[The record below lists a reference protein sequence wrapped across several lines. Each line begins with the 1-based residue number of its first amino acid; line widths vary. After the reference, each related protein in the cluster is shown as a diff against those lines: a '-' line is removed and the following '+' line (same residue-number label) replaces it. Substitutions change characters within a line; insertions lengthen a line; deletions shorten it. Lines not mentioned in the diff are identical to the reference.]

1 MIDKLFS
8 AIVTIG
14 EVSVTLGEMLVALIM
29 AFVNLLQTVILLFNP
44 IGILNDTIT
53 GVLLS
58 IKIIVSNVIGF
69 VKSNDG
75 GYDKCSDTGSGIFGF
90 RRRKK

>member
-44 IGILNDTIT
+44 IWNFKTT
-53 GVLLS
+53 LLL
-58 IKIIVSNVIGF
+58 VF
-69 VKSNDG
+69 C
-75 GYDKCSDTGSGIFGF
+75 YQ
-90 RRRKK
+90 